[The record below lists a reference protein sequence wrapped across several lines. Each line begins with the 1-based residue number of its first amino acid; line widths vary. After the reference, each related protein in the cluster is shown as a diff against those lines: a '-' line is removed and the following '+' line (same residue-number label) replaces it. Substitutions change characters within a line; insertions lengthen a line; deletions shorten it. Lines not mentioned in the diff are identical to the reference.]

1 MSGHFDP
8 RRSQRAVEALLAPR
22 NIAIVGANDRPGSWS
37 ARTWQNLKLYEFPG
51 AVYPVNPRRTEIWD
65 VPCYT
70 NLGALPEPP
79 DHIAILVPP
88 PAVIDVLH
96 EAARAGARSATIFT
110 SGIGDATDA
119 DGMRLGEVVARV
131 IRDTGLAVSGP
142 NCMGN
147 FCARTRLATLNDP
160 RALPAAGGPVAMV
173 GQSGGVMLFTAHALH
188 DRCIGVG
195 YIITSGNE
203 IGLTTA
209 DYIAAFAA
217 DPEVKVIVSYVEGIR
232 DADAFRKAC
241 SAANS
246 AGKRVVLLKMGR
258 SNAGRQAA
266 LSHTGAL
273 AGRMDVFDA
282 IAGELGV
289 IRVDTA
295 DDVVD
300 TVELLLHVPDLR
312 GRRLAGLT
320 LSGAFRGMLLDAAE
334 ENGLT
339 FPPLAPETNERLS
352 ALLGAGAMVGN
363 PVDGGFG
370 VVTSAD
376 TYRACI
382 EAIDTDP
389 NIDVLVIQEELAREA
404 VPARSERWMT
414 IAEEFAATRA
424 TKPIVYASFVSYG
437 LTAYS
442 RELRSRLPHIAIL
455 QESSRALRAIAKA
468 IRGSEMVALAAGS
481 APARVPVPGVNIP
494 AAGTAPGALD
504 EVRSK
509 EIVRAFG
516 ISTLD
521 EALVANDVRAVH
533 AAAAQRSG
541 PIALKAV
548 GPRLVHKS
556 DAGAVALD
564 LRVPDDVSA
573 AFERIVRSV
582 AAHDAGPIE
591 AFLVTPYITDGIQV
605 ILGMHRDPE
614 MGIVVMA
621 GSGGVLVELIDDVAF
636 AAPPISRDKAN
647 DLIERTRIG
656 RLISGYRGAHAVD
669 RDALIAA
676 IVALGRLAIELDD
689 TVESVDINPFVVRPP
704 GVPSVALD
712 ALVILR

>member
-1 MSGHFDP
+1 VSGRFDP
-8 RRSQRAVEALLAPR
+8 GGSQRAVEALLAPG

-65 VPCYT
+65 VPCYAS
-70 NLGALPEPP
+70 LAALPEPP
-79 DHIAILVPP
+79 DHVAILVPP

-96 EAARAGARSATIFT
+96 EAARVGARSATIFT

-119 DGMRLGEVVARV
+119 DGIRLGADVARV
-131 IRDTGLAVSGP
+131 IRATGLAVSGP

-147 FCARTRLATLNDP
+147 FCARTRMATLNDP
-160 RALPAAGGPVAMV
+160 RALPTVGGPVAMV

-217 DPEVKVIVSYVEGIR
+217 DPEVKVIVSYIEGIR
-232 DADAFRKAC
+232 NAASFRAAC
-241 SAANS
+241 ATAHA
-246 AGKRVVLLKMGR
+246 AGKRIVLLKMGR

-300 TVELLLHVPDLR
+300 TVELLLHVPELR

-334 ENGLT
+334 DSGLT
-339 FPPLAPETNERLS
+339 FPPLAPATEQRLA

-382 EAIDTDP
+382 EALDADP
-389 NIDVLVIQEELAREA
+389 NVDVLVIQEELAREP

-437 LTAYS
+437 LTAYG
-442 RELRSRLPHIAIL
+442 RELRLRLPHLAIL
-455 QESSRALRAIAKA
+455 QESSRALRTIARA
-468 IRGSEMVALAAGS
+468 IRSSEMVALAAGS
-481 APARVPVPGVNIP
+481 ASAPVAVSAAVIPG
-494 AAGTAPGALD
+494 GRTAPGPLD

-516 ISTLD
+516 IPALD
-521 EALVANDVRAVH
+521 EAVVPNDLRAVQM
-533 AAAAQRSG
+533 AAAQRSG
-541 PIALKAV
+541 AVVLKAV
-548 GPRLVHKS
+548 GPRLLHKS

-564 LRVPDDVSA
+564 LREPSEVNA

-582 AAHDAGPIE
+582 EAHDAGPIE
-591 AFLVTPYITDGIQV
+591 AFLVSPYVTDGIAV
-605 ILGMHRDPE
+605 ILGVHRDPE

-636 AAPPISRDKAN
+636 AAAPISRDKAN
-647 DLIERTRIG
+647 DLIDRTRIG
-656 RLISGYRGAHAVD
+656 RLISGYRGSQAVD

-676 IVALGRLAIELDD
+676 IVGLGRLAIELGD
-689 TVESVDINPFVVRPP
+689 VIESVDINPFLVRPS

>member
-1 MSGHFDP
+1 MSDRFDP
-8 RRSQRAVEALLAPR
+8 EFSQRAVEALLAPR

-37 ARTWQNLKLYEFPG
+37 ARTWENLKLYGFPG
-51 AVYPVNPRRTEIWD
+51 AVFPVNPRRTEIWES
-65 VPCYT
+65 PCYE
-70 NLGALPEPP
+70 NLAALPEAP

-88 PAVIDVLH
+88 PAVIGVLH

-119 DGMRLGEVVARV
+119 DGMRLGEDVARV
-131 IRDTGLAVSGP
+131 IRETGLAVSGP

-160 RALPAAGGPVAMV
+160 RSLPIAGGPVAMA

-188 DRCIGVG
+188 DRGIGVG
-195 YIITSGNE
+195 TIVTSGNE

-217 DPEVKVIVSYVEGIR
+217 DPSIRVIVSYVEGIR
-232 DADAFRKAC
+232 HAASFRQAC
-241 SAANS
+241 AIAQA
-246 AGKRVVLLKMGR
+246 AGKRIVLLKMGR

-282 IAGELGV
+282 VAGELGV

-295 DDVVD
+295 DDVVE
-300 TVELLLHVPDLR
+300 TVELLLHVPELR

-334 ENGLT
+334 ESGLA
-339 FPPLAPETNERLS
+339 FPPLAAETAARLN

-370 VVTSAD
+370 VVTNAE

-382 EAIDTDP
+382 EVLDADP
-389 NIDVLVIQEELAREA
+389 NVDLLVIQEELAREP
-404 VPARSERWMT
+404 VPPRSERWMT
-414 IAEEFAATRA
+414 IAQEFAATRA
-424 TKPIVYASFVSYG
+424 TKPIAYASFVSYG
-437 LTAYS
+437 LTPYS
-442 RELRSRLPHIAIL
+442 RELRGRLPHLAIL

-468 IRGSEMVALAAGS
+468 IRCSEMEALAAAA
-481 APARVPVPGVNIP
+481 APPP
-494 AAGTAPGALD
+494 AATAATALPDRRLAPGPLD

-509 EIVRAFG
+509 EIVRAYG
-516 ISTLD
+516 ILTLD
-521 EALVANDVRAVH
+521 EAVVSNDVRAVQ
-533 AAAAQRSG
+533 AAAAQRPG
-541 PIALKAV
+541 PIALKAA
-548 GPRLVHKS
+548 GPNLLHKS

-564 LRVPDDVSA
+564 LRGPEEVSSA
-573 AFERIVRSV
+573 CERIVRSV
-582 AAHDAGPIE
+582 ATHEAGPIE
-591 AFLVTPYITDGIQV
+591 SWLVSPYITDGVQV
-605 ILGMHRDPE
+605 ILGVYRDPE
-614 MGIVVMA
+614 MGVVVMA

-636 AAPPISRDKAN
+636 AAPPVSRDKAN
-647 DLIERTRIG
+647 DLIDRTRIG
-656 RLISGYRGAHAVD
+656 RLISGYRGAQAVD
-669 RDALIAA
+669 REALVAA
-676 IVALGRLAIELDD
+676 LVSLGRLASELGDAI
-689 TVESVDINPFVVRPP
+689 ESVDINPFVVRPA